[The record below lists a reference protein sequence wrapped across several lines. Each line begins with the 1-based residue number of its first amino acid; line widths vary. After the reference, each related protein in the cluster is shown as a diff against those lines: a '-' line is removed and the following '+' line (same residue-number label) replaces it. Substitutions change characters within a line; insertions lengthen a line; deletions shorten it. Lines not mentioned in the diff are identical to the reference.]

1 MMQKEQGKMKDIK
14 EYMVKRRAIKM
25 KCMYENGKLMFKNI
39 EDGNYV
45 LITNGINDL
54 SIYRSDAFKE
64 AEARIA
70 NISKSDN
77 KNTKRM
83 ARYIFTNAENVDVS
97 DGVMKL
103 PDRIAEYI
111 CSDEFGIEDTG
122 THLRL
127 IGMNYTK
134 EQINE
139 YDIIERILKD

>member
-1 MMQKEQGKMKDIK
+1 MQKEQGKMKDIK

-45 LITNGINDL
+45 LITNGINDFSL
-54 SIYRSDAFKE
+54 YRSDAFKE
-64 AEARIA
+64 AETRIA

-83 ARYIFTNAENVDVS
+83 TRYVFSNAENVHVNG
-97 DGVMKL
+97 GVMKL
-103 PDRIAEYI
+103 PDRIDEYI
-111 CSDEFGIEDTG
+111 CSDEFCIEDTG

-127 IGMNYTK
+127 IGKNYTK
-134 EQINE
+134 EQVSE
-139 YDIIERILKD
+139 YDIIEKILID